1 MVRINSLPF
10 TELLYRK
17 PGRQAVIVARAVG
30 YSGPKHN
37 NATAPFDAASS
48 RENEILIEKQHL
60 AKSLIYNTAFLFR
73 RCLVHNNVTVLDT
86 IKKPE

>member
-1 MVRINSLPF
+1 MVRVNSLPF

-17 PGRQAVIVARAVG
+17 PGRQAVIIARAVG

-48 RENEILIEKQHL
+48 RENEILIEK
-60 AKSLIYNTAFLFR
+60 
-73 RCLVHNNVTVLDT
+73 
-86 IKKPE
+86 